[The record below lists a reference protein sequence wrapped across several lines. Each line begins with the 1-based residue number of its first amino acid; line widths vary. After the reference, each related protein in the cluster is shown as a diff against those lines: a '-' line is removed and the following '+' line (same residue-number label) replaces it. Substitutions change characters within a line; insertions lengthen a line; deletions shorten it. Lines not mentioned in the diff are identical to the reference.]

1 MSLSLSL
8 LRTTIYVLEDYSTPN
23 ALGFALTFGV
33 QGNAHIQDMED
44 MSATIKL
51 IQFRFS
57 RTEKNLTV
65 LPCDYSDFLQP
76 INLMVSTT
84 LNENNELK
92 VDVSTNTTFVI
103 RSGLRDY
110 KLLMKCVEYFTNAKN
125 HHDQKVAIQ
134 DVVPV
139 PVEAV
144 AVEGVTEGDT
154 DGIPEGVTDAIPVE
168 GTPEVVTE
176 AMAEAVA
183 VEGLEP
189 VEKKSFPFSSV
200 IILATLSIPTI
211 SILLANDSS
220 NTDTPVFF
228 IKMSTMDIQMHYIS
242 SFIDMIC
249 SVAVKIDVYNLK
261 LNIYEPFM
269 EEWTLSVI
277 YKKISE
283 EEIV

>member
-144 AVEGVTEGDT
+144 AEAVAV
-154 DGIPEGVTDAIPVE
+154 EGVTDAIPVE

-189 VEKKSFPFSSV
+189 VEKNSFPFSSV

-249 SVAVKIDVYNLK
+249 SVAVKIDVYNRK

>member
-1 MSLSLSL
+1 
-8 LRTTIYVLEDYSTPN
+8 
-23 ALGFALTFGV
+23 
-33 QGNAHIQDMED
+33 
-44 MSATIKL
+44 
-51 IQFRFS
+51 
-57 RTEKNLTV
+57 
-65 LPCDYSDFLQP
+65 
-76 INLMVSTT
+76 
-84 LNENNELK
+84 
-92 VDVSTNTTFVI
+92 
-103 RSGLRDY
+103 
-110 KLLMKCVEYFTNAKN
+110 MKCVEYFTNAKN

-144 AVEGVTEGDT
+144 AEAVAV
-154 DGIPEGVTDAIPVE
+154 EGVTDAIPVE

-189 VEKKSFPFSSV
+189 VEKKSSPFSSV

-249 SVAVKIDVYNLK
+249 SVAVKIDVYNRK